1 MALERIHAEGIAHGA
16 LDADHVLVA
25 AGRCLLL
32 LSIDEVG
39 GSPEEDRQSLA
50 ELLGS

>member
-16 LDADHVLVA
+16 LDAHHVLVG

-32 LSIDEVG
+32 LGVDEG
-39 GSPEEDRQSLA
+39 EGTPEQDRRALA
-50 ELLGS
+50 ELLD